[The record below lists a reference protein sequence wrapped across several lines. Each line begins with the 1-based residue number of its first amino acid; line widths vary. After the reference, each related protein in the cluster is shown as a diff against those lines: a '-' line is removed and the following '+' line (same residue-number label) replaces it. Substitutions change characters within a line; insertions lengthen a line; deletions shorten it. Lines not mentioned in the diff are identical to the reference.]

1 MVMKFVSSSE
11 SIIDWFLQRF
21 FFFFVFLLSC
31 TSLCSQEAS
40 VQATINPIEI
50 MIGEQ
55 AKVEV
60 KAMMKEG
67 SESVFPVFKP
77 NQEIIPGVEVIDSK
91 DGGVHNAENGYVER
105 TVTYTITSFD
115 DTLYYLPPFEVKIGG
130 KAFKSKSLALKV
142 LTLDV
147 DTLHPEN
154 FFGPKDVQSNPFLWS
169 EWKTPFWLSVLL
181 LLIMVVCY
189 YLYLRLRDN
198 KPIIK
203 SISFVKRILPH
214 QRAINEIEE
223 LRSGHRHSDD
233 NQEELKNYYTKLT
246 EALRKYIEERYG
258 FSAMEMTSSEIIEQ
272 LMKSADSKSLDEL
285 RHVFQTADLVKFAK
299 YSTLINENDANLV
312 TALEFINE
320 TKREDVQ
327 SVEIVQPKYTEEEQK
342 TKKERVILKTI
353 VISLLIASILLL
365 CYILYSLSALID

>member
-1 MVMKFVSSSE
+1 MKFVSSSE

-60 KAMMKEG
+60 KAMMKDG
-67 SESVFPVFKP
+67 SESIFPVFKQ

-312 TALEFINE
+312 TAIEFINE

>member
-1 MVMKFVSSSE
+1 MKFVSSSE

-312 TALEFINE
+312 TAIEFINE

-365 CYILYSLSALID
+365 CYILYSLSALIDY

>member
-1 MVMKFVSSSE
+1 MKFVSSSE

-223 LRSGHRHSDD
+223 LRSSHRHSDD

-365 CYILYSLSALID
+365 CYILYSLVALID

>member
-1 MVMKFVSSSE
+1 MKFVSSSE

-223 LRSGHRHSDD
+223 LRSGHRLSDD

-365 CYILYSLSALID
+365 CYILYSLVALID

>member
-1 MVMKFVSSSE
+1 MKFVSSSE

-115 DTLYYLPPFEVKIGG
+115 DTLYYLPPFEVRIGG

-147 DTLHPEN
+147 DTLHPEK

-312 TALEFINE
+312 TAIEFINE

-327 SVEIVQPKYTEEEQK
+327 SVEVVQPKYTEEEQK

-365 CYILYSLSALID
+365 CYILYSLSALIDY

>member
-1 MVMKFVSSSE
+1 MKFVSSSE

-223 LRSGHRHSDD
+223 LRSGHRLSDD

-312 TALEFINE
+312 TAIEFINE

-365 CYILYSLSALID
+365 CYILYSLVALID

>member
-1 MVMKFVSSSE
+1 MKFVSSSE

-342 TKKERVILKTI
+342 TEKERVILKTI

>member
-1 MVMKFVSSSE
+1 MKFVSSSE

>member
-365 CYILYSLSALID
+365 CYILYSLGALID

>member
-1 MVMKFVSSSE
+1 MKFVSSSE

-77 NQEIIPGVEVIDSK
+77 NQEIIPGIEVIDSK

-365 CYILYSLSALID
+365 CYILYSLGALIDY

>member
-1 MVMKFVSSSE
+1 MKFVSSSE

-223 LRSGHRHSDD
+223 LRSGHRLSDD

-299 YSTLINENDANLV
+299 YSTFINENDANLV
-312 TALEFINE
+312 TAIEFINE

-365 CYILYSLSALID
+365 CYILYSLGALID